1 MDTIIYEKMATPA
14 WPPEHRHG
22 QRRADLVFA
31 ARAIAAAAIA
41 VDVKIAAW
49 DAGHADDLDL
59 DAIHRRLGALQWHLT
74 NLAALTG
81 ASLTEI
87 MIDGVADLEAR
98 HGTKDPTAW
107 YQAEKAADAA
117 HAGPGA
123 AETPPS
129 NMTGTLKTP
138 AHLIDLP
145 WVSPMSFTPHDIS
158 APPRRRIRRASDGDY
173 TQ

>member
-59 DAIHRRLGALQWHLT
+59 DALRRRLGAVQWHLA

-107 YQAEKAADAA
+107 YEAEREAAATT
-117 HAGPGA
+117 HAGPSA
-123 AETPPS
+123 AEAQTQTPP
-129 NMTGTLKTP
+129 NV
-138 AHLIDLP
+138 AIDLAAG
-145 WVSPMSFTPHDIS
+145 WAWTPHDIS
-158 APPRRRIRRASDGDY
+158 APPHRRSRRASDGDY
-173 TQ
+173 TA

>member
-14 WPPEHRHG
+14 WPPEQHHD

-49 DAGHADDLDL
+49 DAGHTDDLDL
-59 DAIHRRLGALQWHLT
+59 DALRHRLGVLQWHLA
-74 NLAALTG
+74 NLARLAG

-98 HGTKDPTAW
+98 HGTKDPGAW
-107 YQAEKAADAA
+107 YAAEKSAAPHHAA
-117 HAGPGA
+117 PSA
-123 AETPPS
+123 AEAQTQTPPDV
-129 NMTGTLKTP
+129 
-138 AHLIDLP
+138 AIDLAAG
-145 WVSPMSFTPHDIS
+145 WAWTPHDIS
-158 APPRRRIRRASDGDY
+158 APPHRRSRRASDGDY
-173 TQ
+173 TA